1 MDDYKEIILQL
12 EKIKDNQKALAYIN
26 KFLKLFIER
35 YC

>member
-1 MDDYKEIILQL
+1 MSNYDEIILQL
-12 EKIKDNQKALAYIN
+12 EKIKDNHKALAYIN